1 MTVTQQSK
9 TIKIWAVFIYNQY
22 NLKRKG
28 NIMKRIDVIPLIR
41 VNGVKFGMN
50 RSEVRAV
57 LGEASEFF
65 KTDSCTNT
73 TDDFGYCHVFY
84 DNNDRCEAIEIFDD
98 AEVYINDKLIFPI
111 NKEQALNSFRSVFDD
126 FIQDDDGLIS
136 YKFSIGI
143 YAPYES
149 MESIL
154 IGKENYYDESDE

>member
-1 MTVTQQSK
+1 
-9 TIKIWAVFIYNQY
+9 
-22 NLKRKG
+22 
-28 NIMKRIDVIPLIR
+28 MKSIDVIPLIR
-41 VNGVKFGMN
+41 VNGVKFGMK

-57 LGEASEFF
+57 LGEATEFF
-65 KTDSCTNT
+65 KADSSTNP

-98 AEVYINDKLIFPI
+98 AEVYIDNKLIFPT

-136 YKFSIGI
+136 YKYSIGI
-143 YAPYES
+143 YAPDES

-154 IGKENYYDESDE
+154 IGMENYYESNA